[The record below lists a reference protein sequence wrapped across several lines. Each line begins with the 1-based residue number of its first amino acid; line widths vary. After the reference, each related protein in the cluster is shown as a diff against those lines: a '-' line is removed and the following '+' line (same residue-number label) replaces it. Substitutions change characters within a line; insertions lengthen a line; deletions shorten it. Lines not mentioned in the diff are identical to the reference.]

1 MSKLVEALKRAE
13 QLRKQKLVQEKLLQT
28 AAHESAPIS
37 PEKQIEVALLAQEAR
52 MAAQRVHT
60 LYEAERGKKN
70 EAITAGAAAEA
81 AADAS
86 LAQQQ
91 ADEQL
96 AREVLAREAAESAAE
111 TSATTK
117 RNADLHAAK
126 TANQRRD
133 AELAAR
139 AASEKRTN
147 ADLQAAVAAQVRAAA
162 EAAATA
168 AARARTE
175 MELAAKAAAE
185 TKLAAEL
192 EAAKAAAER
201 TVATSVAD
209 EATSIRA
216 AAEHALAEAESARAT
231 LANQRSNQVQ
241 IAETARKQ
249 AEALL
254 ASVANERGT
263 AETELRLLAQAR
275 LAEETELTAVVTKR
289 IEVERQAAEQTKR
302 KLVAEQLKAE
312 NQRKRLVAEKLA
324 VAAAEQRTLAE
335 AQATESSEANAQAD
349 AARVLALEH
358 ARNEVLART
367 NSLRDATA
375 IAAHQAASVRA
386 RSEDTLAKLIA
397 ERASIEARLL
407 ALASDAEE
415 TGHQEI
421 GELAK
426 QIAFETA
433 SNSALLA
440 DIGRET
446 GGRTAR
452 FSREREQLKAQL
464 TAEAVRR
471 EALIESQR
479 LQARDEE
486 RIGREGLAALAD
498 QLAEEAALTHAALEC
513 FASESRQRAA
523 QLETKQLAQRDA
535 ALAITNEQSGLE
547 QVLRERRAELESA
560 ESSLAAEEQRVLKQ
574 RDFDLGRRAEAE
586 SNLVAELAAV
596 QLAQELTAEAAA
608 LRIAAEQ
615 RLLDET
621 LTRATAGSLLV
632 TKEREQANAEA
643 ALAAAADM
651 KLVAERE
658 LTAATAAKISAI
670 EAATRRTAI
679 ALEKA
684 ALAEQQARALAAI
697 ENAARLETE
706 KQPLQSR
713 TSQFNPLINMKLPT
727 SQDSL
732 AGRRWR
738 IFAGATAVMLLAG
751 VFMGV
756 FFEMPSLPRASV
768 VAAAAVATHGVP
780 SKSLGAPD
788 IADLPVVL
796 KLDPQL
802 GRRPPMNPK

>member
-1 MSKLVEALKRAE
+1 
-13 QLRKQKLVQEKLLQT
+13 
-28 AAHESAPIS
+28 
-37 PEKQIEVALLAQEAR
+37 
-52 MAAQRVHT
+52 
-60 LYEAERGKKN
+60 
-70 EAITAGAAAEA
+70 
-81 AADAS
+81 
-86 LAQQQ
+86 
-91 ADEQL
+91 
-96 AREVLAREAAESAAE
+96 
-111 TSATTK
+111 
-117 RNADLHAAK
+117 
-126 TANQRRD
+126 
-133 AELAAR
+133 
-139 AASEKRTN
+139 
-147 ADLQAAVAAQVRAAA
+147 
-162 EAAATA
+162 
-168 AARARTE
+168 
-175 MELAAKAAAE
+175 
-185 TKLAAEL
+185 
-192 EAAKAAAER
+192 
-201 TVATSVAD
+201 
-209 EATSIRA
+209 
-216 AAEHALAEAESARAT
+216 
-231 LANQRSNQVQ
+231 
-241 IAETARKQ
+241 
-249 AEALL
+249 
-254 ASVANERGT
+254 
-263 AETELRLLAQAR
+263 
-275 LAEETELTAVVTKR
+275 
-289 IEVERQAAEQTKR
+289 
-302 KLVAEQLKAE
+302 
-312 NQRKRLVAEKLA
+312 
-324 VAAAEQRTLAE
+324 
-335 AQATESSEANAQAD
+335 
-349 AARVLALEH
+349 
-358 ARNEVLART
+358 
-367 NSLRDATA
+367 
-375 IAAHQAASVRA
+375 VRA

-586 SNLVAELAAV
+586 SNLVAGLAAV